1 MVSSRCNREMSAER
15 SLPDGAQLK
24 EMLSAAMTR
33 SSSLIV
39 AAKRNCKEAQ
49 GTRLASRGH
58 LLFVR
63 LEGEVNGQ
71 AVRAVVRTDS
81 SISADAALLEQAR
94 LVAAL
99 EDTFDDGHIVASL
112 DSGPL
117 TSALTLTRA
126 CDRVTTME
134 MAVLS
139 STPDGRRDARKPQA
153 NSTDDS

>member
-1 MVSSRCNREMSAER
+1 
-15 SLPDGAQLK
+15 
-24 EMLSAAMTR
+24 MLTAAMNR
-33 SSSLIV
+33 SSDLIL
-39 AAKRNCKEAQ
+39 AARRTCEEARC
-49 GTRLASRGH
+49 TRLASRGH

-81 SISADAALLEQAR
+81 SISADARLLEQAQ

-112 DSGPL
+112 QSGPL

-134 MAVLS
+134 MTVLS
-139 STPDGRRDARKPQA
+139 SPLTGCRRDAQTLLPGSA
-153 NSTDDS
+153 EDD